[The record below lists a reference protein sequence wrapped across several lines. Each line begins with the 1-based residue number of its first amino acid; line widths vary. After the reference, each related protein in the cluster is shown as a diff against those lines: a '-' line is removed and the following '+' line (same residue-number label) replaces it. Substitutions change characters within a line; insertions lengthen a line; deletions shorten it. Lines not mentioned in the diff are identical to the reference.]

1 MWRIIATYDL
11 ECRAEQRLQS
21 LLIILDS
28 RASLTSAGWQP
39 VLYWLI
45 IRDHSLLSATNFS
58 EFCWPICQILRLTV
72 ANFHVSRGH
81 RAGEIYRGPG
91 NMWGNMGNQKWYFE
105 ARIFAYEGLGSSPF
119 FPSPLRSSSFPLSC
133 KYILKHL
140 QFLKCI
146 FWLFIL
152 PECTWGGVG

>member
-39 VLYWLI
+39 GCTSAGGIVLVKYTGDREICEAIWVTRNGTLKLEF
-45 IRDHSLLSATNFS
+45 LLM
-58 EFCWPICQILRLTV
+58 
-72 ANFHVSRGH
+72 RGWALP
-81 RAGEIYRGPG
+81 R
-91 NMWGNMGNQKWYFE
+91 
-105 ARIFAYEGLGSSPF
+105 F

-152 PECTWGGVG
+152 PECTWVGCGKVLQNLCKMVFTQKYFFYFLNIFGHDPTARQLM